1 MAAIFI
7 ANLGGRNIM
16 GKSIKGKELGN
27 AIYQRPNGTYEAR
40 YIDRFGKQR
49 SVYAKTLT
57 EVGKKQRQK
66 IYENEKQI
74 NIVDEKMTLDEW
86 YEKWI
91 SVCKKH
97 CRSKKKIKNMNEL
110 QENIRDKQIHIY
122 VSQSELNLFRF
133 RSKMAGMTVSE
144 YCRRIINENKII
156 MIPGCKDLFGE
167 IVLELRKIQKLVN
180 KKR

>member
-1 MAAIFI
+1 
-7 ANLGGRNIM
+7 M

-27 AIYQRPNGTYEAR
+27 AIYQRSNDTYEAR

-57 EVGKKQRQK
+57 EFGKKQRQK

-74 NIVDEKMTLDEW
+74 NIVDEKITLDEW

-97 CRSKKKIKNMNEL
+97 CRSTTKRTYEI
-110 QENIRDKQIHIY
+110 QI
-122 VSQSELNLFRF
+122 Q
-133 RSKMAGMTVSE
+133 
-144 YCRRIINENKII
+144 
-156 MIPGCKDLFGE
+156 
-167 IVLELRKIQKLVN
+167 
-180 KKR
+180 